1 MAEGEGAPGPRPPF
15 PLLLPVLLLCQAAA
29 GASWELTLLH
39 TNDLHSRLEP
49 TSVESGKCQ
58 GPPRACFGGVARL
71 ATQVGRLRQ
80 AHPNVLL
87 LDAGDQYQGTIWFTV
102 YKGVEVAHFMNAL
115 RYDAME
121 THEFDNGGG
130 RSLPTSKP
138 GVHWPLASPDSTI
151 RTRSSM
157 WGSEKVGVVGYTSRE
172 TPVLSNP
179 GRDLEFEDE
188 ITALQ
193 PQVDKLKTLGVNK
206 IIALGH
212 SGFEMDKLIAQ
223 KVRGVDVVI
232 GGHTN
237 TFLYTGTPPSIEV
250 PAGAYP
256 FIVTSEDGRRVPV
269 VQAYAF
275 GKYLGHLQVVFDEA
289 GNVISSSG
297 NPILLNDSIP
307 EDPSI
312 KAELDKWKVML
323 TNYSS
328 QELGRTAV
336 FLNGSTQS
344 CRFEECNLGNLICD
358 AMIHNN
364 LKHPDELRWN
374 HVSMCIMNGGGIRAS
389 ISEKNNGISS
399 RRGQAGAGRG
409 GWGSSF
415 TFSACD
421 LFPPSFLQVS
431 PRPGMDWG
439 PGKSEAGSSSPFP
452 EMFC

>member
-1 MAEGEGAPGPRPPF
+1 GIPPAAH
-15 PLLLPVLLLCQAAA
+15 PPALRRAAA

-237 TFLYTGTPPSIEV
+237 TFLYTGTCARELVWLQLNRNLLSCSLIVAGVCKTRGGCQKGCTYPSL
-250 PAGAYP
+250 
-256 FIVTSEDGRRVPV
+256 
-269 VQAYAF
+269 QA
-275 GKYLGHLQVVFDEA
+275 
-289 GNVISSSG
+289 
-297 NPILLNDSIP
+297 P
-307 EDPSI
+307 
-312 KAELDKWKVML
+312 
-323 TNYSS
+323 
-328 QELGRTAV
+328 
-336 FLNGSTQS
+336 
-344 CRFEECNLGNLICD
+344 
-358 AMIHNN
+358 
-364 LKHPDELRWN
+364 
-374 HVSMCIMNGGGIRAS
+374 
-389 ISEKNNGISS
+389 
-399 RRGQAGAGRG
+399 GRG
-409 GWGSSF
+409 EGRGERESRCWSLESPQPDFTRHLSLRFGHGWERVGPKADPAVPSGDDYF
-415 TFSACD
+415 TCCS
-421 LFPPSFLQVS
+421 
-431 PRPGMDWG
+431 
-439 PGKSEAGSSSPFP
+439 
-452 EMFC
+452 